1 MFKTTLLFLFAFG
14 TYAQTCISH
23 RANGFNSPENSRQA
37 LESAVNQSVS
47 GVEIDIQ
54 VSKDG
59 IPFLYHDSELG
70 KGLEGPS
77 CPIGE
82 KIKSSS
88 FNKIYNECFLEN
100 NEKLL
105 TLKSALEVLK
115 NFKGYVFID
124 LKQKPSEKFYKIF
137 ENSSLFDNNKVRFI
151 SFKKRALRP
160 IKRRWEKV
168 EVTLLS
174 RYIPRG
180 LFYSGIGFNKRL
192 NFFTG
197 IFRFLGKDVS
207 IWTLNEKE
215 DISKA
220 IDKKADFIIT
230 DQYELCRE
238 MVSRK
243 QI

>member
-1 MFKTTLLFLFAFG
+1 MHRPILVFLFAFS

-23 RANGFNSPENSRQA
+23 RANDFNSPENSRQA
-37 LESAVNQSVS
+37 LESAVEQSVS

-54 VSKDG
+54 ISKDG
-59 IPFLYHDSELG
+59 VPFLYHDSELG
-70 KGLEGPS
+70 KGLEGQS

-100 NEKLL
+100 GERLL
-105 TLKSALEVLK
+105 TLETALQIMK
-115 NFKGYVFID
+115 NLDGYVFID
-124 LKQKPSEKFYKIF
+124 LKQKPSKKFYEVF
-137 ENSSLFDNNKVRFI
+137 ENSPLFNNQKVRFI

-160 IKRRWEKV
+160 IKRRWPKV
-168 EVTLLS
+168 KVTLLS

-197 IFRFLGKDVS
+197 FYRRIGKDVS

-220 IDKKADFIIT
+220 INKKADFIIT
-230 DQYELCRE
+230 DQYKLCRE
-238 MVSRK
+238 MVLQK
-243 QI
+243 